1 MPARTATFTVSGEEA
16 VPAESVTVRENA
28 RLLSA
33 RTCGAVNVGAAALAE
48 LRVTVGP
55 AVWLHE

>member
-1 MPARTATFTVSGEEA
+1 MPARTLMSTVSGEEA
-16 VPAESVTVRENA
+16 VAAESVTVRENV
-28 RLLSA
+28 RSLSA
-33 RTCGAVNVGAAALAE
+33 RTCGAVKVGLAALEE